1 MKLSQTIT
9 SVRNL
14 LPVILAAS
22 FVTTTLRAAPP
33 ATDPIHAAHAAQSGD
48 LAAQLATLRE
58 KVSKIE
64 QQMQGSPASGSM
76 GGMKMGGGGGMGMM
90 DGMDS
95 MMGGMGGGSSNGS
108 GGMKMGGGGG
118 MGMMGGMDSMM
129 GGMGGGSSNSSGGMK
144 MGGGGGMG
152 MMDGM
157 DSMMGGMGGG
167 SSNGSGGMK
176 MGGGGM
182 GMMGGMDSMMGM
194 MGGMSGMSMPSALPG
209 FPGASHLYHVGST
222 GFFLDHGNHIQITTE
237 QQTKLN
243 QIKEKTMLDQA
254 SAERKVEEAEQQL
267 WQLTAAGEPDVAVI
281 ETKIREIEKLK
292 GDQRLAFIRAV
303 GEAAQILTH
312 DQHQILAGTH
322 TGAKPDPAANHPT
335 LQPKQP

>member
-76 GGMKMGGGGGMGMM
+76 
-90 DGMDS
+90 
-95 MMGGMGGGSSNGS
+95 
-108 GGMKMGGGGG
+108 
-118 MGMMGGMDSMM
+118 
-129 GGMGGGSSNSSGGMK
+129 GGMK